1 MRKIITLLC
10 VLAVGALGLLCSCGD
25 GQPAS
30 ASERADRL
38 VGEWDAAAL
47 NLYRYSGRDVPCDG
61 RDGYMVVMTPDADSF
76 ADGGALRDYQTE
88 ETVRQCAVTVYG
100 QLAACFGG
108 AEEVCIIV
116 AVCDGSGKVIYSFLN
131 GILQ

>member
-25 GQPAS
+25 GRPAS
-30 ASERADRL
+30 ASEKADRL

-47 NLYRYSGRDVPCDG
+47 NLYRYSGRDVPYDG
-61 RDGYMVVMTPDADSF
+61 CDGYMVVMKPDAGSF
-76 ADGGALRDYQTE
+76 ADDAALRDYQVE
-88 ETVRQCAVTVYG
+88 ETVRQCVGTVYG
-100 QLAACFGG
+100 QLAACFGS

-116 AVCDGSGKVIYSFLN
+116 AVCDGDGKVIFTFLN

>member
-25 GQPAS
+25 GRPAS
-30 ASERADRL
+30 ASERAGRL
-38 VGEWDAAAL
+38 VGEWDEAAL
-47 NLYRYSGRDVPCDG
+47 NLYRYSGRDVLYDG
-61 RDGYMVVMTPDADSF
+61 CDGYMVVMTPDADSF
-76 ADGGALRDYQTE
+76 ADGEALRDYQAV
-88 ETVRQCAVTVYG
+88 ETVRQCAGTVYE

-108 AEEVCIIV
+108 EEEVCIIV
-116 AVCDGSGKVIYSFLN
+116 AVCDGDGKAIFTFLN